1 MELVA
6 GQAHGCIRL
15 VERRMQDA
23 ATDGGDSMWAAWT
36 YRDARLGRDDWRRY
50 AERLGAV
57 EGRRAGLLRTK
68 IEAAIA
74 TVPPTDGDAIVLAL
88 TGVDRALLRAIDQE
102 ELDALLVRPTPGDPP
117 PPAR

>member
-15 VERRMQDA
+15 LERRMRDSGNGRRGF
-23 ATDGGDSMWAAWT
+23 DVGGLD

-57 EGRRAGLLRTK
+57 EGRRARLLRTK

-102 ELDALLVRPTPGDPP
+102 ELDALLVRPTPVDPP